1 MTRADITKGELLARV
16 NASIRELAGGSE
28 SAAPAE
34 WEFFCECGVAEC
46 HEQVTLTLEAYSA
59 IHDGG
64 FAILAPGHR
73 VGQRARS
80 VRLREEARAL
90 RAQAEHQLQRAR
102 RNLAGAKATTEV
114 VCFRHKGAEF
124 ALDAGYA
131 RAIASTNPK
140 CGLAVEILARIATD
154 SAEPVDLD
162 LPGYASDARAALEAM
177 ASASGDARHFAAL
190 RRALG

>member
-1 MTRADITKGELLARV
+1 MGKSDLTKSELLARV

-46 HEQVTLTLEAYSA
+46 HAQVSLTLESYSA

-73 VGQRARS
+73 VGQHARAQ
-80 VRLREEARAL
+80 RLLEETRAL
-90 RAQAEHQLQRAR
+90 RAQAEHQIQRAK
-102 RNLAGAKATTEV
+102 RNLAGPRATPEV
-114 VCFRHKGAEF
+114 VYFKRKTVVF
-124 ALDAGYA
+124 ALDATYA
-131 RAIASTNPK
+131 KALASTDAK
-140 CGLAVEILARIATD
+140 CGLAVEIFSRLATD

-162 LPGYASDARAALEAM
+162 LPRYASDARAALEAM
-177 ASASGDARHFAAL
+177 ASASSDAPQLAAL
-190 RRALG
+190 RATLS